1 MREICLALVFC
12 FFSIS
17 AFSDSKNI
25 ECAKK
30 NLVNVEVNGMVC
42 DFCARALEKVFSK
55 KQEVAAIDVDLDNGK
70 ISINFNDGADLE
82 DSTIQKLVTN
92 SGYDVVQ
99 INRCVR
105 G

>member
-1 MREICLALVFC
+1 MRKIYLTLVFC

-17 AFSDSKNI
+17 AFSESKNN

-30 NLVNVEVNGMVC
+30 NLVNVDVNGMVC

-55 KQEVAAIDVDLDNGK
+55 KKEVTAIDVDLDNGK
-70 ISINFNDGADLE
+70 ISITFNDGASLD
-82 DSTIQKLVTN
+82 DSLIKKLVTN
-92 SGYDVVQ
+92 SGYDVVK
-99 INRCVR
+99 IYRCEF

>member
-1 MREICLALVFC
+1 MRKIYLILVFC

-17 AFSDSKNI
+17 AFSESGNI

-30 NLVNVEVNGMVC
+30 NSVNVDVNGMVC
-42 DFCARALEKVFSK
+42 DFCARALEKVFSE
-55 KQEVAAIDVDLDNGK
+55 KQEVDAIDVDLDNGR
-70 ISINFNDGADLE
+70 ISINFNNGADLE

-92 SGYDVVQ
+92 SGYDVVK
-99 INRCVR
+99 INRCER

>member
-1 MREICLALVFC
+1 MRKIYLSIVFC
-12 FFSIS
+12 IFSIN

-30 NLVNVEVNGMVC
+30 NSVNVEVNGMVC

-55 KQEVAAIDVDLDNGK
+55 KQEVAAIDVDLENGK

-99 INRCVR
+99 INRCER

>member
-1 MREICLALVFC
+1 MRKIYLILVFC

-17 AFSDSKNI
+17 AFSESGNL

-30 NLVNVEVNGMVC
+30 NSVNVDVNGMVC
-42 DFCARALEKVFSK
+42 DFCARALEKVFSE
-55 KQEVAAIDVDLDNGK
+55 KQEVDAIDVDLDNGR
-70 ISINFNDGADLE
+70 ISINFNNGADLE

-92 SGYDVVQ
+92 SGYDVVK
-99 INRCVR
+99 INRCER

>member
-1 MREICLALVFC
+1 MRKIYLTLVFC

-30 NLVNVEVNGMVC
+30 NSVNVDVNGMVC
-42 DFCARALEKVFSK
+42 DFCARALEKVFSE

-70 ISINFNDGADLE
+70 ISINFNDGASLD
-82 DSTIQKLVTN
+82 DSLIQKLVTN
-92 SGYDVVQ
+92 SGYDVVK
-99 INRCVR
+99 INRCER

>member
-1 MREICLALVFC
+1 MRKICLTLVFC
-12 FFSIS
+12 AFSIS
-17 AFSDSKNI
+17 GFSDSGNL

-55 KQEVAAIDVDLDNGK
+55 KQEVAAIDVDLENGK
-70 ISINFNDGADLE
+70 ISINFNDGANLE

-99 INRCVR
+99 INRCER